1 MTHTA
6 VTLKGIVF
14 HLGTLMFTTELVN
27 SIFHLGKVTIY
38 PLRFF
43 FCKTT
48 GSGEVE
54 EKSSHYG
61 LYMLGLTR
69 TTKAKTE
76 GCKGEIL
83 S

>member
-43 FCKTT
+43 FAKQPALGKWRRSQVIMVYICWASHALQRRKQR
-48 GSGEVE
+48 VAR
-54 EKSSHYG
+54 EKS
-61 LYMLGLTR
+61 
-69 TTKAKTE
+69 
-76 GCKGEIL
+76 
-83 S
+83 